1 MYWQS
6 WQDPKPGETRVSKYF
21 ALWPAKLDDGYTVWL
36 ESYWAI
42 ETWNSGE
49 FGTGFG
55 YWQTTKTSREHPD
68 KPNTG
73 TPVRRS

>member
-1 MYWQS
+1 MKWKTNFPPAP
-6 WQDPKPGETRVSKYF
+6 WEKRIVEYF
-21 ALWPAKLDDGYTVWL
+21 AILPTKLDDGYTVWL

-73 TPVRRS
+73 SPVRRP